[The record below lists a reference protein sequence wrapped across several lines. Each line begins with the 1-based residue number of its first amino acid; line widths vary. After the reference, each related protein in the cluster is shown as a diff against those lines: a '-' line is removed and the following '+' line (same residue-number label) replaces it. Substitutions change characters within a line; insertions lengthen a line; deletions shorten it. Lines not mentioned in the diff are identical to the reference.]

1 MTCNVGIADK
11 IFRIVVGIVIGLY
24 GLVTAPQAGSFL
36 LAIVGLV
43 LILTALISFCPLY
56 TLFGLNTGCKAS

>member
-11 IFRIVVGIVIGLY
+11 ILRIVVGIVIGLY